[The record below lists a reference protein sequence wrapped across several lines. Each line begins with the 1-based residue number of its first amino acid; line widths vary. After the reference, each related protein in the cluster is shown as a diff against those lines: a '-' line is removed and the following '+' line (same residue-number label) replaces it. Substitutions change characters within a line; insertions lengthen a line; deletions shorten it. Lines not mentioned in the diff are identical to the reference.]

1 MAGAITLPVGITALN
16 PSEDG
21 VKTRQLK
28 TTFGIMALA
37 IGLTACSSSGSP
49 SADKSPASDP
59 KAASGTVTVWLMDD
73 AQKNWPDLVQ
83 RVNDEFAA
91 KYPKA
96 TLRLVYQG
104 WADKVTKL
112 DKAIADG
119 SAPDVV
125 ELGNTETMKYV
136 LSGALAP
143 VERSSFDNSDAW
155 IKALANTCT
164 YQDKLWCVPYYAG
177 ARVAIYNSAAFQ
189 QATGSGEFP
198 KTETDLLSALDRIAD
213 KNKSDKSFSPLYMP
227 GPYWYAAA
235 SYVAA
240 YGGSIAKFDSSG
252 NWHGTLHDPKSQQG
266 ISHFVD
272 LVRKYNKGDL
282 TVNEQNQYEAMA
294 RGRAAAFYGNGYEAA
309 SVVAPGTGD
318 PSLKD
323 AVKLATMPGPDGK
336 PLPTFIGGSD
346 LAVTAKSQQTALA
359 TDWVR
364 MFTSGKSEQAL
375 ADKDILPNNLTQL
388 APLKG
393 KPSTAAAA
401 NAVPDAWFTPLA
413 PGWGAVEKQKILP
426 DMLTAILKGKSVD
439 QATKEADAAI
449 DQLINTQA

>member
-1 MAGAITLPVGITALN
+1 M
-16 PSEDG
+16 S
-21 VKTRQLK
+21 
-28 TTFGIMALA
+28 TFGITALA
-37 IGLTACSSSGSP
+37 IGLTACSSAGTASKDG
-49 SADKSPASDP
+49 KSPGADP

-83 RVNDEFAA
+83 QVNDQFAA
-91 KYPKA
+91 KYPNV
-96 TLRLVYQG
+96 TLKLAYQG

-143 VERSSFDNSDAW
+143 VDRTTFDNSDSW

-177 ARVAIYNSAAFQ
+177 ARVAIYNAATFQ
-189 QATGSGEFP
+189 QATGSAEFP
-198 KTETDLLSALDRIAD
+198 KTEADLTAALDKVAD
-213 KNKSDKSFSPLYMP
+213 KNKADKSYSSLYLP
-227 GPYWYAAA
+227 GPYWYAAM

-252 NWHGTLHDPKSQQG
+252 NWHGTLHDAKSQQG

-272 LVRKYNKGDL
+272 LVRKYTKGDL
-282 TVNEQNQYEAMA
+282 TVNEQNQFESMA
-294 RGRAAAFYGNGYEAA
+294 RGRAGSFYGNGYEAA

-323 AVKLATMPGPDGK
+323 TVKMATMPGPDGK

-346 LAVTAKSQQTALA
+346 LAVTAKSTQVELA

-364 MFTSGKSEQAL
+364 MFTSTKSQQTL

-388 APLKG
+388 NPLKN
-393 KPSTAAAA
+393 KPTTAAAA

-413 PGWGAVEKQKILP
+413 PGWGAIEKQKILP
-426 DMLTAILKGKSVD
+426 DMLTGILKGKSVD
-439 QATKEADAAI
+439 QATKDADAAI
-449 DQLINTQA
+449 DQLINKAS

>member
-1 MAGAITLPVGITALN
+1 M
-16 PSEDG
+16 
-21 VKTRQLK
+21 KKRQLIS
-28 TTFGIMALA
+28 TLGTMALA
-37 IGLTACSSSGSP
+37 VGLTACSSTAKPAGDSGAGG
-49 SADKSPASDP
+49 SADP
-59 KAASGTVTVWLMDD
+59 KAAGGTVTVWLMDD

-91 KYPKA
+91 RYPNVSLK
-96 TLRLVYQG
+96 LVYQG
-104 WADKVTKL
+104 WADKVGKL

-119 SAPDVV
+119 NAPDVV

-143 VERSSFDNSDAW
+143 VDRSTFDNSDSW

-177 ARVAIYNSAAFQ
+177 SRVAIYNSAAFQ
-189 QATGSGEFP
+189 QATGSADFP
-198 KTETDLLSALDRIAD
+198 KTEADLLAALDKVADRNKAD
-213 KNKSDKSFSPLYMP
+213 KTYSPLYLP
-227 GPYWYAAA
+227 GPYWYAAM

-266 ISHFVD
+266 VSHFVD

-282 TVNEQNQYEAMA
+282 TVNEQNQFESMA
-294 RGRAAAFYGNGYEAA
+294 RGHAASFYGNGYEAA
-309 SVVAPGTGD
+309 SVTAPVTGD

-323 AVKLATMPGPDGK
+323 AVKVATMPGPDGK

-346 LAVTAKSQQTALA
+346 LAVTAKSQQVALA
-359 TDWVR
+359 TDWIR
-364 MFTSGKSEQAL
+364 MFTSTKSEQAL

-388 APLKG
+388 NPLKN
-393 KPSTAAAA
+393 KPTTAAAA

-413 PGWGAVEKQKILP
+413 PGWAAVEKQKVIP

-449 DQLINTQA
+449 DQLINKAS

>member
-1 MAGAITLPVGITALN
+1 MATV
-16 PSEDG
+16 
-21 VKTRQLK
+21 
-28 TTFGIMALA
+28 GIMALA
-37 IGLTACSSSGSP
+37 AGLTACSSGGTASDGAKTA
-49 SADKSPASDP
+49 SADPKSET
-59 KAASGTVTVWLMDD
+59 GTVTVWLMDD

-96 TLRLVYQG
+96 TLKLAYQG
-104 WADKVTKL
+104 WADKVAKL

-119 SAPDVV
+119 NAPDVV

-143 VERSSFDNSDAW
+143 VERTSFDNSDTW

-189 QATGSGEFP
+189 QATGSADFP
-198 KTETDLLSALDRIAD
+198 KTEDELRAALDKIAE
-213 KNKSDKSFSPLYMP
+213 KNKNDRTFSALYMP
-227 GPYWYAAA
+227 GAFWYAAM
-235 SYVAA
+235 SYVSA
-240 YGGSIAKFDSSG
+240 YGGAIARFDSGG
-252 NWHGTLHDPKSQQG
+252 NWHGTLSDPKSQQG
-266 ISHFVD
+266 INHFID
-272 LVRKYNKGDL
+272 LVRKYNKGDQVL
-282 TVNEQNQYEAMA
+282 NEQNQFEAMA
-294 RGRAAAFYGNGYEAA
+294 RGHAASFYGNGYESA
-309 SVVAPGTGD
+309 SVVAPVTGD

-323 AVKLATMPGPDGK
+323 AVKLATMPGPGGK
-336 PLPTFIGGSD
+336 PLPTFIGGSA
-346 LAVTAKSQQTALA
+346 LAVTAKSPATALA

-364 MFTSGKSEQAL
+364 MFTSAKSEQAL
-375 ADKDILPNNLTQL
+375 ADKDILPNNLNQL
-388 APLKG
+388 NPLKS
-393 KPSTAAAA
+393 KPATAAAA

-426 DMLTAILKGKSVD
+426 DMLTAILKGKPVD

-449 DQLINTQA
+449 DQLINKAG

>member
-1 MAGAITLPVGITALN
+1 
-16 PSEDG
+16 
-21 VKTRQLK
+21 
-28 TTFGIMALA
+28 MALA
-37 IGLTACSSSGSP
+37 IGLTACSSSGST

-59 KAASGTVTVWLMDD
+59 KAAGGSVTVWLMDD

-91 KYPKA
+91 KYPKV

-112 DKAIADG
+112 DKALADG
-119 SAPDVV
+119 NAPDVV

-143 VERSSFDNSDAW
+143 VDRSSFDNSDAW

-198 KTETDLLSALDRIAD
+198 KTETDLLAALDRIAD
-213 KNKSDKSFSPLYMP
+213 KNKDKSFSPLYMP

-252 NWHGTLHDPKSQQG
+252 NWHGTLHDAKSQQG

-294 RGRAAAFYGNGYEAA
+294 RGRAASFYGNGYEAA
-309 SVVAPGTGD
+309 SVAAPGTGD

-359 TDWVR
+359 ADWVR
-364 MFTSGKSEQAL
+364 MFTSGKSQQAL

-388 APLKG
+388 APLKT

-449 DQLINTQA
+449 DQLINKQS

>member
-1 MAGAITLPVGITALN
+1 MKRQLMSTFGITALA
-16 PSEDG
+16 
-21 VKTRQLK
+21 V
-28 TTFGIMALA
+28 A
-37 IGLTACSSSGSP
+37 LTACSSSGSP
-49 SADKSPASDP
+49 SGDGQSASADP
-59 KAASGTVTVWLMDD
+59 KAATGTVTVWLMDD

-96 TLRLVYQG
+96 NLKLVYQG
-104 WADKVTKL
+104 WADKVGKL
-112 DKAIADG
+112 DKALADG
-119 SAPDVV
+119 NAPDVV

-143 VERSSFDNSDAW
+143 VDRTTFDNSDSW

-177 ARVAIYNSAAFQ
+177 ARVAVYNSAAFQ
-189 QATGSGEFP
+189 QATGSAEFP
-198 KTETDLLSALDRIAD
+198 KTEGDLLTALDKIAD
-213 KNKSDKSFSPLYMP
+213 KNKSDRTFSPLYLP
-227 GPYWYAAA
+227 GPYWYAAM

-252 NWHGTLHDPKSQQG
+252 NWHGTLHDAKSQQG
-266 ISHFVD
+266 ISHFAD

-282 TVNEQNQYEAMA
+282 TQNEQNQYEAMA
-294 RGRAAAFYGNGYEAA
+294 RGHAASFYGNGYEAA

-318 PSLKD
+318 ASLKD
-323 AVKLATMPGPDGK
+323 SVKVATMPGPDGK

-346 LAVTAKSQQTALA
+346 LAVTAKSPSAALA

-364 MFTSGKSEQAL
+364 MFTSTKSEQAL
-375 ADKDILPNNLTQL
+375 ADKDILPNNLNQL
-388 APLKG
+388 NPLKN
-393 KPSTAAAA
+393 KPTTAAAA

-413 PGWGAVEKQKILP
+413 PGWGAVEKQKIIP
-426 DMLTAILKGKSVD
+426 DMLAAILKGKSVD
-439 QATKEADAAI
+439 QATKDADAAI
-449 DQLINTQA
+449 DQLINSPS

>member
-1 MAGAITLPVGITALN
+1 M
-16 PSEDG
+16 
-21 VKTRQLK
+21 KKRQLVS
-28 TTFGIMALA
+28 TLGIMALA
-37 IGLTACSSSGSP
+37 AGLTACSSAGSP
-49 SADKSPASDP
+49 SGDGKGAAADS
-59 KAASGTVTVWLMDD
+59 KAATGSVTVWLMDD

-91 KYPKA
+91 KYPGVSLK
-96 TLRLVYQG
+96 LVYQG
-104 WADKVTKL
+104 WADKVGKL
-112 DKAIADG
+112 DKALTDG
-119 SAPDVV
+119 NAPDVV

-143 VERSSFDNSDAW
+143 VDRTTFDNSDSW

-177 ARVAIYNSAAFQ
+177 ARVAVYNSTTFQ
-189 QATGSGEFP
+189 QATGSAEFP
-198 KTETDLLSALDRIAD
+198 KTENDLVTALDRIAD
-213 KNKSDKSFSPLYMP
+213 KNKSDRTFSPLYLP
-227 GPYWYAAA
+227 GPYWYAAM

-252 NWHGTLHDPKSQQG
+252 NWHGTLHDAKSQQG
-266 ISHFVD
+266 IGHFVD

-282 TVNEQNQYEAMA
+282 TQNEQNQFESMA
-294 RGRAAAFYGNGYEAA
+294 RGHAASFYGNGFEAA
-309 SVVAPGTGD
+309 SVIAPVTGD
-318 PSLKD
+318 PTLKD
-323 AVKLATMPGPDGK
+323 AVKVATMPGPDGK

-346 LAVTAKSQQTALA
+346 LAVTAKSQQVALA
-359 TDWVR
+359 SDWIR
-364 MFTSGKSEQAL
+364 MFTSTKSEQAL

-388 APLKG
+388 NPLKN

-413 PGWGAVEKQKILP
+413 PGWGAVEKQKIIP

-439 QATKEADAAI
+439 QATKDADAAI
-449 DQLINTQA
+449 DQLINNPS